1 MLDDGLDP
9 PHMDTSPLPSAKLGL
24 MGAKREQSPSLFSG
38 QDTESSFCWFIM
50 CSHRGSS
57 QRVRNLCEMDWAGS
71 FFTFTLMILDMNVF
85 FFLLKKHSFHQT
97 KQHFNRVT
105 DSICSILM

>member
-38 QDTESSFCWFIM
+38 RDTESRFLM
-50 CSHRGSS
+50 CSHRSSS
-57 QRVRNLCEMDWAGS
+57 QCVRNLCETDEAGI
-71 FFTFTLMILDMNVF
+71 FFHLSHRLHESRFDIAV
-85 FFLLKKHSFHQT
+85 
-97 KQHFNRVT
+97 R
-105 DSICSILM
+105 